1 MFRYTKWTLVRE
13 IAVWIVAIALL
24 SPLYLLVNIALKS
37 RAEMVET
44 PAYLP
49 AMNPSL
55 DSFFAVLDAK
65 STVSLPLGLFN
76 SFLITAVA
84 VVGLI
89 VIGSVTAYVLNRRFS
104 KVSKVAYYMILIGI
118 VVPAQLGLVPLY
130 IGASS
135 LGLTGS
141 PIGMGLVYIAML
153 MPLSV
158 FLYGG
163 FVRALPS
170 EYEDAAAID
179 GASALKTYVR
189 IVFPMLSPATG
200 TVATMAGII
209 VWNDF
214 FTPLIFLGGS
224 TNPTIPLVIYS
235 FVGDYNVEWNNI
247 FAVLILAMIPI
258 TVLYLIFQK
267 KFIQG
272 FSGGIK
278 S

>member
-1 MFRYTKWTLVRE
+1 MFRYTKWTLLRE
-13 IAVWIVAIALL
+13 IAVWLFAIAML
-24 SPLYLLVNIALKS
+24 SPLYLLVNIALKT
-37 RAEMVET
+37 RTEVVER
-44 PAYLP
+44 PAYLLP
-49 AMNPSL
+49 QAPTL
-55 DSFFAVLDAK
+55 DNFFFVLGEG
-65 STVSLPLGLFN
+65 STANLYLGIFN

-84 VVGLI
+84 VIGLI
-89 VIGSVTAYVLNRRFS
+89 VIGSATAYVLSRKLNR
-104 KVSKVAYYMILIGI
+104 VSKVTYYLILTGI
-118 VVPAQLGLVPLY
+118 VVPAQLGLVPVY
-130 IGASS
+130 IGAST

-141 PIGMGLVYIAML
+141 PIGMGVIYIAML
-153 MPLSV
+153 MPLAV

-163 FVRALPS
+163 FVRALPH

-179 GASALKTYVR
+179 GASAIKTFVR
-189 IVFPMLSPATG
+189 IIFPMLSPATG

-224 TNPTIPLVIYS
+224 TNPTLPLVIYS

>member
-1 MFRYTKWTLVRE
+1 MFRYTKWTLLRE
-13 IAVWIVAIALL
+13 IGVWVFAILLL

-37 RAEMVET
+37 RAEMVAT
-44 PAYLP
+44 PAYMP
-49 AMNPSL
+49 PIHPSL
-55 DSFFAVLDAK
+55 DSFVAVLDSK
-65 STVSLPLGLFN
+65 STVSLPLGFFN
-76 SFLITAVA
+76 SFLITAIA
-84 VVGLI
+84 VIGLI
-89 VIGSVTAYVLNRRFS
+89 VFGSATAYILNRRFS
-104 KVSKVAYYMILIGI
+104 KVSKVAYYMILTGI

-130 IGASS
+130 IGANTI
-135 LGLTGS
+135 GLTGS
-141 PIGMGLVYIAML
+141 PVGMGIVYVAML

-163 FVRALPS
+163 FVRALSP

-179 GASALKTYVR
+179 GASAFKTYVR

-214 FTPLIFLGGS
+214 FTPLIFLGGG
-224 TNPTIPLVIYS
+224 TNPTLPLVIYS

>member
-1 MFRYTKWTLVRE
+1 M
-13 IAVWIVAIALL
+13 L
-24 SPLYLLVNIALKS
+24 SPLYLLVNIAVKT
-37 RAEMVET
+37 RVETIET
-44 PAYLP
+44 PAYQPDLTP
-49 AMNPSL
+49 NL
-55 DSFFAVLDAK
+55 DNFFSVLSAD
-65 STVSLPLGLFN
+65 SGVNLYLGIFN
-76 SFLITAVA
+76 SFVITAVA

-89 VIGSVTAYVLNRRFS
+89 IFGSATAYVLSRRLS
-104 KVSKVAYYMILIGI
+104 RVSKAAYYLVLVAI
-118 VVPAQLGLVPLY
+118 VVPAQLGLVPIY
-130 IGASS
+130 IGASA

-141 PIGMGLVYIAML
+141 PVGMGVIYIAML

-163 FVRALPS
+163 FVRALPT

-179 GASALKTYVR
+179 GASAFKTYVR
-189 IVFPMLSPATG
+189 VVFPMLAPATG

-214 FTPLIFLGGS
+214 FTPLIFLSGS
-224 TNPTIPLVIYS
+224 TNPTLPLVIYS